1 MPSVS
6 QSLSFGKQLKT
17 EFSEKN
23 VTLMAGGIAY
33 NALVSLAPLLILLVV
48 VVSFVGG
55 GLEEQLVSA
64 AENSLPGP
72 IGDVVTQ
79 IFTAGAATGVSVI
92 GLVVLIWGT
101 LKVFRGLDTAF
112 SEIYETEDSNSF
124 VDQVV
129 DGLVVL
135 VALIIAIIAT
145 IAATTVFGVFA
156 DTIPYI
162 GLLTPLVLI
171 AGLVVAF
178 FPIYYRFPD
187 IDLDWRDV
195 LPGVVFAAVGWAA
208 LQGLFQLYLA
218 VTSGSESFFGGILVV
233 ITWLYFSGLVL
244 LLGAV
249 LNAVIGGHSSGAADG
264 VGSAAA
270 GDKRVVDAT
279 ELDRDELA
287 SYLREL
293 RTRITGQYEEMKPD
307 ATVRTERRPEENTEV
322 AELEGTLRKFRS
334 LTTPEDTVSV
344 IERTSHSDDGGRR
357 EQSVTIRWQTTND
370 ELE

>member
-6 QSLSFGKQLKT
+6 QSISFGKRVKT

-23 VTLMAGGIAY
+23 VTFMAGGIAY
-33 NALVSLAPLLILLVV
+33 NALVSLAPLLILLVLA
-48 VVSFVGG
+48 VSFVGG
-55 GLEEQLVSA
+55 GLEDRLVSA
-64 AENSLPGP
+64 AEESLPGP
-72 IGDVVTQ
+72 IADVVTQ

-92 GLVVLIWGT
+92 GLIVLIWGT

-112 SEIYETEDSNSF
+112 SEIYETEDDNSF
-124 VDQVV
+124 VDQIV

-135 VALIIAIIAT
+135 VALVIAIIAT
-145 IAATTVFGVFA
+145 IVATTVFGIFA

-162 GLLTPLVLI
+162 GVLTPLVLI

-187 IDLDWRDV
+187 ADLGWRDV

-218 VTSGSESFFGGILVV
+218 FTSGSDSVFGGVIVV

-249 LNAVIGGHSSGAADG
+249 LNAVVGGHSSGAAGG
-264 VGSAAA
+264 VGSAATGA
-270 GDKRVVDAT
+270 ERPVDAT
-279 ELDRDELA
+279 ELDRAELA

-293 RTRITGQYEEMKPD
+293 RQQLTGEYEEMEPE
-307 ATVRTERRPEENTEV
+307 AMVWAERQPENNVEIQDRD
-322 AELEGTLRKFRS
+322 GTLRKYRPI
-334 LTTPEDTVSV
+334 TTPDDTVSV
-344 IERTSHSDDGGRR
+344 IEHTSHTDGR
-357 EQSVTIRWQTTND
+357 EQSVTIRWRTPDD
-370 ELE
+370 EADS

>member
-6 QSLSFGKQLKT
+6 QSVSFGKQVKA

-23 VTLMAGGIAY
+23 VTFMAGGIAY
-33 NALVSLAPLLILLVV
+33 NALVSLAPLLILLVLA
-48 VVSFVGG
+48 VSFVGG
-55 GLEEQLVSA
+55 GLEERLVSA
-64 AENSLPGP
+64 AEESLPGP
-72 IGDVVTQ
+72 IADVVTQ

-92 GLVVLIWGT
+92 GLIVLIWGT

-112 SEIYETEDSNSF
+112 SEIYETEDDNSF
-124 VDQVV
+124 VDQIV

-145 IAATTVFGVFA
+145 IVATTVFGIFA
-156 DTIPYI
+156 DSIPYI
-162 GLLTPLVLI
+162 GFLTPLVLI

-187 IDLDWRDV
+187 VDLGWRDV

-218 VTSGSESFFGGILVV
+218 VTSGSESVFGGVIVV

-249 LNAVIGGHSSGAADG
+249 LNAVIGGHSSGTTGG
-264 VGSAAA
+264 VGRAAT
-270 GDKRVVDAT
+270 GEVSHGEST
-279 ELDRDELA
+279 ELDRAELG

-293 RTRITGQYEEMKPD
+293 RQQITGEYEEMEPE
-307 ATVRTERRPEENTEV
+307 ATVWAERQPENNVEIED
-322 AELEGTLRKFRS
+322 LDGTLRKVRPIS
-334 LTTPEDTVSV
+334 TPDDTVSV
-344 IERTSHSDDGGRR
+344 IEHTNSDDGR
-357 EQSVTIRWQTTND
+357 EQSVTIRWRTPDD
-370 ELE
+370 ESDA